1 MAAQNLTTVMK
12 SGKKTLNLNRDTGY
26 AIIGERINPTGRK
39 VMQEQL
45 KNGDFSMVRRDAV
58 LQLEAGAAILDI
70 NAGLPGADEAKLMVD
85 LIDNVVDAADDPII
99 CIDTANIKA
108 MATALEHYCKDG
120 KRPLVNSVTAEK
132 RVMDAVFPIIQQ
144 YKVPVIAL
152 AGDGVPK
159 TVEDRIKAADALVD
173 EAAKYGI
180 PPEDLII
187 DCMVLTLGVENKAG
201 VMAFESISKIVG
213 KYGVN
218 ITMGASNISFGM
230 PDRPNLT
237 AYFMAMSSLAGLT
250 APICNPMK
258 GTEVAALQAA
268 DLCMGRDAHGMR
280 WIKGSRARAKAAEE
294 AAK

>member
-1 MAAQNLTTVMK
+1 MK
-12 SGKKTLNLNRDTGY
+12 SGKKTLNLCRDTGY

-70 NAGLPGADEAKLMVD
+70 NAGLPGADETKLMID
-85 LIDNVVDAADDPII
+85 LIDNVVEAADDPII
-99 CIDTANIKA
+99 CIDTANIKT
-108 MATALEHYCKDG
+108 MAAALEYYCKDG
-120 KRPLVNSVTAEK
+120 KRPLVNSVTAEQ

-159 TVEDRIKAADALVD
+159 TVEERLKAADTLVN

-180 PPEDLII
+180 PTEDLLI

-201 VMAFESISKIVG
+201 IMAFESISKIVE

-280 WIKGSRARAKAAEE
+280 WIKGSRARIKAAEE
-294 AAK
+294 AAQK